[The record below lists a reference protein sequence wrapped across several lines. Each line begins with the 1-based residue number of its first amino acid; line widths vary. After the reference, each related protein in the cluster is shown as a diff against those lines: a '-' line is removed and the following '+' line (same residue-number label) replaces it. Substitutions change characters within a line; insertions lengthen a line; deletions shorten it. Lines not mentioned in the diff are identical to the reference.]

1 MTKYTFTILALLA
14 ASAAQTPAQTPAAN
28 KANSVALVVRED
40 SRLWIEGTSNLHEWS
55 CKATKLDATISVDPT
70 WETEVA
76 SSVTNLATLM
86 KRVDV
91 QIPVQSIKCGKDKM
105 DKLMYEALKA
115 KEAESVS
122 YIAGSFEA
130 TPGET
135 KDSFIVHTTGTL
147 RIAGKE
153 NPVRMDVRAERLP
166 DGTVRAQ
173 SELPILMTDY
183 GVKPP
188 TALLGT
194 LRTGNRVTVKFE
206 LLVGPRT
213 MIAANDK

>member
-1 MTKYTFTILALLA
+1 MMKYTFTSLALLA
-14 ASAAQTPAQTPAAN
+14 LTATFAPAQSATN
-28 KANSVALVVRED
+28 EGSSVALVVRED

-55 CKATKLDATISVDPT
+55 CKATKLDATISVSPT
-70 WETEVA
+70 WENEVA
-76 SSVTNLATLM
+76 TSLTNIASLM

-130 TPGET
+130 SPGDT

-166 DGTVRAQ
+166 DGSVRAQ

-188 TALLGT
+188 TALFGT
-194 LRTGNRVTVKFE
+194 LRTGNKVTVKFE

-213 MIAANDK
+213 MIAATGK